1 MAPRHPFKNILLVGA
16 AGSGKTS
23 VLQRTISLLPKV
35 RFGGFFV
42 RALQGGPQPPT
53 RAATAPGQR
62 EPAARHLVLV
72 RGRQRE
78 LADRPVA
85 RHLEGT
91 RVTVVDPTSL
101 SEDGLPCLEEAMRD
115 SDVVVLDELDRLA
128 AASAELEG
136 PVRAAFECSRPVL
149 ASARVADEPW
159 LEELAERADTLV
171 IEVLRA
177 NRTGLEQELADRL
190 MAALEAP
197 AAEQERP

>member
-1 MAPRHPFKNILLVGA
+1 MAPCHPFMNILLVGT

-42 RALQGGPQPPT
+42 RALRGGPQPPT

-72 RGRQRE
+72 RGRVRE

-91 RVTVVDPTSL
+91 RITVVDPTSL
-101 SEDGLPCLEEAMRD
+101 SEDGLPCLEEALRG
-115 SDVVVLDELDRLA
+115 SDVVVVDELDRLA
-128 AASAELEG
+128 GASAELEG
-136 PVRAAFECSRPVL
+136 PVRAAFDGPRPVL
-149 ASARVADEPW
+149 ASARSTERPW
-159 LEELAERADTLV
+159 IAELAERPDTLV
-171 IEVLRA
+171 VEVKRSNRA
-177 NRTGLEQELADRL
+177 GLEAELADRL
-190 MAALEAP
+190 MEALSAH
-197 AAEQERP
+197 ADRC